1 MQRPEKEQI
10 VTELTERLRSSDT
23 LIVADYRGL
32 SVKEVDELRTK
43 LIEHGA
49 GFTIV
54 KNSLTRR
61 AAEAAGADA
70 LLALLD
76 GPTAIA
82 FLEADGDPVAVA
94 KALADSARTT
104 KVLAVRGGLM
114 QGRTISAEDVEE
126 LAKLPPVDVL
136 RGQVLGAVT
145 SPLYTIVGLFTAPL
159 RELHGL
165 IEARIEQL
173 GGEAETEETPAEPE
187 AAAEPEAVAPEA
199 EPEVAAAERA
209 EPEAEAPEEPVAEA
223 TSEESEPQSAA
234 PEAAEDEKEE

>member
-1 MQRPEKEQI
+1 MQRPDKEKI
-10 VTELTERLRSSDT
+10 VAELTERLRSSET

-32 SVKEVDELRTK
+32 TVKEVDDLRTK
-43 LIEHGA
+43 LLEQGA
-49 GFTIV
+49 GFTVV

-82 FLEADGDPVAVA
+82 FLEAGGDPVAVA
-94 KALADSARTT
+94 KALSDSARTT
-104 KVLAVRGGLM
+104 KILAVRGGVM
-114 QGRTISAEDVEE
+114 QGRTITAEDVEE
-126 LAKLPPVDVL
+126 LAKLPPVDIL

-145 SPLYTIVGLFTAPL
+145 APLYAIVGLFTAPL

-173 GGEAETEETPAEPE
+173 GGETESVQEAPAEPQAE
-187 AAAEPEAVAPEA
+187 AA
-199 EPEVAAAERA
+199 
-209 EPEAEAPEEPVAEA
+209 EEPVAEA
-223 TSEESEPQSAA
+223 VEESEPEESAA
-234 PEAAEDEKEE
+234 DEAEEDKED

>member
-10 VTELTERLRSSDT
+10 VAELTERLQSTET

-49 GFTIV
+49 SFTVV

-61 AAEAAGADA
+61 AAQAAGVDA
-70 LLALLD
+70 VLALLD

-82 FLEADGDPVAVA
+82 FLEAEGDPVAVA
-94 KALADSARTT
+94 KALSDSAKTT
-104 KVLAVRGGLM
+104 RVLAVRGGVM
-114 QGRTISAEDVEE
+114 QGRTITPDDIEE

-136 RGQVLGAVT
+136 RGQVLGAV
-145 SPLYTIVGLFTAPL
+145 SAPLYAIVGLFTAPL
-159 RELHGL
+159 QDLYGL

-173 GGEAETEETPAEPE
+173 GGETATEEPAAE
-187 AAAEPEAVAPEA
+187 AATEEPA
-199 EPEVAAAERA
+199 
-209 EPEAEAPEEPVAEA
+209 AEAPGEEPQAVAE
-223 TSEESEPQSAA
+223 EPT
-234 PEAAEDEKEE
+234 AEDEEEETESPQQEAEGEKEE